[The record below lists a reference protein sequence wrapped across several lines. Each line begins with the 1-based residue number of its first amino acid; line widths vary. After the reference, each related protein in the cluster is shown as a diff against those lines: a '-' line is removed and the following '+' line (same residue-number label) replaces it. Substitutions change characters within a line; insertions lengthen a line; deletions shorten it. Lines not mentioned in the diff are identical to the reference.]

1 MGGYLGG
8 GLPRGVY
15 TYQAGQ
21 NSLLTDALPSALQL
35 IRERERRCEN
45 EFKSG
50 GNSTSTLVYM
60 SYVALVLLNIP
71 LSIWKLL
78 CWFYIVCFS

>member
-50 GNSTSTLVYM
+50 GHSTSTLVYIHFICSSSLVEHTSFNM
-60 SYVALVLLNIP
+60 EVAMLVLY
-71 LSIWKLL
+71 
-78 CWFYIVCFS
+78 CVF